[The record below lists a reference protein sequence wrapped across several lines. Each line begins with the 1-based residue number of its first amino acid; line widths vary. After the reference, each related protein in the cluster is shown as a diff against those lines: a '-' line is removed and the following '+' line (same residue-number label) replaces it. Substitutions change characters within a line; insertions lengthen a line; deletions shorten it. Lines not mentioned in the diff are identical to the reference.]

1 MIGIDEKVYEKMV
14 GIWSISAI
22 PDLQAKLHGD
32 EVKFTWQLGD
42 IVTMK
47 FSLFDALAAIELV
60 NLIEKKIYHYY
71 HIDASKMRQSLDGFK
86 KDPFSSQN

>member
-1 MIGIDEKVYEKMV
+1 M
-14 GIWSISAI
+14 
-22 PDLQAKLHGD
+22 
-32 EVKFTWQLGD
+32 KFT
-42 IVTMK
+42 
-47 FSLFDALAAIELV
+47 LFDALAAIELV